1 MRALC
6 PLLSSSASS
15 FADDQDFSLSKSRI
29 SQQISAAAAAGSSVL
44 MFMTVKSWVKMKRGR
59 AVCRGR
65 GLCRL
70 YRVVL
75 WPTTSPSRSKR
86 AWGQAPSQATSVV
99 LCCISNLGN
108 KLKRGGVARLALGST
123 FLPLASTMLAGL
135 SSKQT
140 MLGALMVS
148 VAAGGKIT
156 MAPGTPNAESV
167 HLNTNCCLVRCC

>member
-1 MRALC
+1 MGTSAIASNICSALLYLESGKQAKKGGCRAL
-6 PLLSSSASS
+6 
-15 FADDQDFSLSKSRI
+15 
-29 SQQISAAAAAGSSVL
+29 
-44 MFMTVKSWVKMKRGR
+44 
-59 AVCRGR
+59 
-65 GLCRL
+65 
-70 YRVVL
+70 
-75 WPTTSPSRSKR
+75 
-86 AWGQAPSQATSVV
+86 
-99 LCCISNLGN
+99 
-108 KLKRGGVARLALGST
+108 ARLALGST